1 MKPWVRSSRWSAWSQ
16 EVPRGGHGVRTVEC
30 DRCGPGTR
38 AGREAS
44 TCSHAGPAAL
54 RPCGAHGSRRARAR
68 IASTVRSA
76 SRAPFAQSCSRAV
89 TRSSRYARRRGRG
102 LQRCG
107 SGDVVAGQEEVRRP
121 APRLRLRVHSIPRAS
136 SSGPQADSE
145 PLRAQNDRV
154 LPPRLLWCDPRPI
167 PQFDPQEP
175 VTLIVRDPGF
185 HEPADEDDCT
195 TFSYFCQTHDRF
207 YGRETCGEGPHLVA
221 LHCEEHGPESMW
233 PQPLSLMFPKG
244 FEPSLSKA
252 QLSWLQAE
260 WEDA

>member
-1 MKPWVRSSRWSAWSQ
+1 M
-16 EVPRGGHGVRTVEC
+16 
-30 DRCGPGTR
+30 
-38 AGREAS
+38 
-44 TCSHAGPAAL
+44 
-54 RPCGAHGSRRARAR
+54 
-68 IASTVRSA
+68 
-76 SRAPFAQSCSRAV
+76 
-89 TRSSRYARRRGRG
+89 
-102 LQRCG
+102 
-107 SGDVVAGQEEVRRP
+107 
-121 APRLRLRVHSIPRAS
+121 
-136 SSGPQADSE
+136 
-145 PLRAQNDRV
+145 
-154 LPPRLLWCDPRPI
+154 LWCDPRPI

-260 WEDA
+260 WEDAYGMIRKRRPGVSWK